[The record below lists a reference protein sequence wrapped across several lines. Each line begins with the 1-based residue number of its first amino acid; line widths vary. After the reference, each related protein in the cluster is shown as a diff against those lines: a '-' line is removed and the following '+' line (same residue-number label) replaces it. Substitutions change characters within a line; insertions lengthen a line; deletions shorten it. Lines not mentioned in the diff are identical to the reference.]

1 MAKQGLYK
9 GTVILALAGFITK
22 LIGALYRI
30 PLARLLGAEGIG
42 LYQMAYPL
50 YTMLL
55 ALSAA
60 GMPVAVS
67 ILVADK
73 LSRHDRFGANRVL
86 KASFFIMAL
95 VGAVFSFVVYWGA
108 GFAANS
114 ILHEPRAYFAIVA
127 IAPAVF
133 LSSLSAVFRGY
144 FQGFQEMRPTAISQ
158 IAEQLVR
165 VATVLV
171 LVYYLLPFG
180 LEIAAAGA
188 AFGAVTGGFASLLL
202 LVLIFKKVRKS
213 GIIDYSTRVPGEGI
227 LSIGRRL
234 AGIALPLSLGGIV
247 LPLMQVV
254 DASIVPL
261 RLQAAGYS
269 PSQATE
275 QFGQL
280 AGMATTLINLPAIIT
295 VALATSLVP
304 AVYEAFVVQNSYL
317 VKTRIRTALRA
328 TVLLMLPASV
338 GLWALATPIGVL
350 LYDLA
355 DVGKPLRWL
364 APGIL
369 FFGLYQVCAG
379 ALQGLGKTYL
389 PAVHLLVGVVV
400 KSYLSYWLVT
410 WPFLGIN
417 GAALA
422 TVIGFVVAFVLNY
435 KALKRLTNSDFSWS
449 TISILRPGAAAGLML
464 IIVYWSYSSLEPVL
478 GNNITTLLTVGLGAL
493 SYGIALLIF
502 GAVEANDLEHL
513 PGGPFKMGIVN
524 ALKKLQ
530 LLK

>member
-1 MAKQGLYK
+1 MVKQGLYK
-9 GTVILALAGFITK
+9 GTFILALAGFLTK

-30 PLARLLGAEGIG
+30 PLARLLGAEGMG
-42 LYQMAYPL
+42 LYQMAYPV

-67 ILVADK
+67 ILVAEK
-73 LSRHDRFGANRVL
+73 LSRNDLAGANGVL
-86 KASFFIMAL
+86 RASLVLMSL
-95 VGAVFSFVVYWGA
+95 VGAVFSCAVYWGA
-108 GFAANS
+108 GFAAKF

-133 LSSLSAVFRGY
+133 FSSLSAVFRGY
-144 FQGFQEMRPTAISQ
+144 FQGFQQMGPTAYSQ
-158 IAEQLVR
+158 ILEQLVR
-165 VATVLV
+165 VSTVLV
-171 LVYYLLPFG
+171 LVYFLLPTG

-188 AFGAVTGGFASLLL
+188 AFGAVTGGIASLLL
-202 LVLIFKKVRKS
+202 LFIIFKNSGNRGFDGKS
-213 GIIDYSTRVPGEGI
+213 NREG
-227 LSIGRRL
+227 LLTIGLRL
-234 AGIALPLSLGGIV
+234 GGVALPLSIGGIV

-269 PSQATE
+269 PAEATE

-280 AGMATTLINLPAIIT
+280 AGMAATLINLPAIVT

-304 AVYEAFVVQNSYL
+304 AVYEAFAVGNYHLVQN
-317 VKTRIRTALRA
+317 RIRRALKV
-328 TVLLMLPASV
+328 TILLMVPASL
-338 GLWALATPIGVL
+338 GLWALATPISLL

-355 DVGKPLRWL
+355 EVGRPLRWL
-364 APGIL
+364 APGVV

-389 PAVHLLVGVVV
+389 PAIHLLVGVLV

-422 TVIGFVVAFVLNY
+422 TVIGFLTAFMLNY
-435 KALKRLTNSDFSWS
+435 KALGRLTNSGFSRQ
-449 TISILRPGAAAGLML
+449 SIPIAKPGTAAVLMVAL
-464 IIVYWSYSSLEPVL
+464 VYWFYSNLEPFW
-478 GNNITTLLTVGLGAL
+478 GNNITTLAAVVLGAL
-493 SYGIALLIF
+493 TYLIALLF
-502 GAVEANDLEHL
+502 LGAVEADDLEQL
-513 PGGPFKMGIVN
+513 PGHS
-524 ALKKLQ
+524 LKRLVR
-530 LLK
+530 LLKRLHLLK

>member
-9 GTVILALAGFITK
+9 GTVILALAGFFTK

-30 PLARLLGAEGIG
+30 PLARLLGAEGMG

-95 VGAVFSFVVYWGA
+95 VGAVFSFAVYWGA

-114 ILHEPRAYFAIVA
+114 ILHEPRAYYAIVA

-133 LSSLSAVFRGY
+133 FASLSAVFRGY
-144 FQGFQEMRPTAISQ
+144 FQGFQEMGPTALSQ
-158 IAEQLVR
+158 IVEQLVR
-165 VATVLV
+165 VATVLL

-188 AFGAVTGGFASLLL
+188 AFGAVTGGIASLLL
-202 LVLIFKKVRKS
+202 LIIVFKRVRKREMVN
-213 GIIDYSTRVPGEGI
+213 YRAKTPGEGI
-227 LSIGRRL
+227 FSVGPRL
-234 AGIALPLSLGGIV
+234 ASIALPLSLGGIV

-280 AGMATTLINLPAIIT
+280 AGMAATLINLPAIIT

-304 AVYEAFVVQNSYL
+304 AVYEAFASRNNYL
-317 VKTRIRTALRA
+317 VRSRIRTALRA

-338 GLWALATPIGVL
+338 GLWALATPISVL

-355 DVGKPLRWL
+355 EVGRPLKWL

-422 TVIGFVVAFVLNY
+422 TVIGFIVAFVLNY
-435 KALKRLTNSDFSWS
+435 KALKRLTNSGFSWR
-449 TISILRPGAAAGLML
+449 SIPLLKPGIASGLML
-464 IIVYWSYSSLEPVL
+464 IIVYLSYGCLEPVL
-478 GNNITTLLTVGLGAL
+478 GNNISTLFTVVIGACA
-493 SYGIALLIF
+493 YGIALLIV

-513 PGGPFKMGIVN
+513 PGGPFKTGTVN
-524 ALKKLQ
+524 VLKKFR